1 MAWGTSNTEEEAERI
16 TVVREYLREQFPHVS
31 IRDSYDPRRMAQ
43 VFLIETNEAVAVH
56 TAVVST
62 EFLEDYPAN
71 KIGTVLSGYR
81 VADHLRSEKVEEVVV
96 TTWGIK
102 IRRGELWQR
111 SFDVNGPVRDRSGNE
126 YGTPPSVIR

>member
-1 MAWGTSNTEEEAERI
+1 MAWGTSNTEEELERI
-16 TVVREYLREQFPHVS
+16 AAVREYFHEQFPHAS

-43 VFLIETNEAVAVH
+43 VFLIETSEAAVVH

-81 VADHLRSEKVEEVVV
+81 VADHLRLEKVAEVVV

-111 SFDVNGPVRDRSGNE
+111 SFDVNGPIRGRSA
-126 YGTPPSVIR
+126 